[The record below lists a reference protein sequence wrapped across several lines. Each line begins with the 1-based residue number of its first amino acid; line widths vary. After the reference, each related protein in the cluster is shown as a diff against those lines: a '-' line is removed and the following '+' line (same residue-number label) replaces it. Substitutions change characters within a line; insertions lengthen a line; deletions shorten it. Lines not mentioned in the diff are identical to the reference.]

1 VGLLLASC
9 SLLYNKAS
17 FHPPI
22 LFLLSSLPLC
32 LTSFLECESG
42 LPAHRFPAAHQHPT
56 QHNRPCLASLPV
68 EPPHLDLHNSEAAAS
83 QVQPPKNPPCVKQE
97 QAPFCFFWLYI
108 ASAGR
113 SGVFHDA
120 PHISLMFRAKTRK
133 PSCPFPPRDPQVCLL
148 ACGTVEMF
156 DQKQP

>member
-83 QVQPPKNPPCVKQE
+83 QVQSPRTPLLPKRSRRLLFPLVLYCQCWPLRGISRCPSYLTYVSGQNPQTFLSISAPRSTSVSPCM
-97 QAPFCFFWLYI
+97 
-108 ASAGR
+108 R
-113 SGVFHDA
+113 H
-120 PHISLMFRAKTRK
+120 
-133 PSCPFPPRDPQVCLL
+133 
-148 ACGTVEMF
+148 CGYV
-156 DQKQP
+156 